1 VALISLTL
9 SDPEGRI
16 ICFKRFYR
24 PYTSEK
30 NKSIKSIILTK
41 LRDQK
46 AGYTKYHVGAEELLK
61 VTGSHVSLYIKRGK
75 VAPYVTYVRNVG
87 RGRLSSE

>member
-1 VALISLTL
+1 MALISLTL
-9 SDPEGRI
+9 KVASYVSNVSI
-16 ICFKRFYR
+16 AHILQK
-24 PYTSEK
+24 K

-46 AGYTKYHVGAEELLK
+46 AGYTKCHVGAEELLK